1 MFTCLLLF
9 NKSPPFLKQIALVCS
24 RICNL
29 SRASG
34 DMEKEMQPTPVF
46 LPGESHGQRSLQGA
60 TAHGVTKS
68 RTQLKQLSS
77 SRDKSS
83 LLHEE
88 QLEQTDSRAGALTS
102 KITDSLSLPAGA
114 ASCLGYLFFFCLG
127 FSWAALASFKHGGWV
142 PRVSLFCKDWVQ
154 AARLLVKPQ
163 FA

>member
-46 LPGESHGQRSLQGA
+46 LPGESHGQRSLRGA
-60 TAHGVTKS
+60 TAHGVPKS
-68 RTQLKQLSS
+68 WTQLKQLSS

-88 QLEQTDSRAGALTS
+88 QLEQTDSRAGHSLLRQLTHSVYQLALHLAWVTWFFS
-102 KITDSLSLPAGA
+102 AWASPELLWLP
-114 ASCLGYLFFFCLG
+114 SNMVVG
-127 FSWAALASFKHGGWV
+127 F
-142 PRVSLFCKDWVQ
+142 Q
-154 AARLLVKPQ
+154 E
-163 FA
+163 